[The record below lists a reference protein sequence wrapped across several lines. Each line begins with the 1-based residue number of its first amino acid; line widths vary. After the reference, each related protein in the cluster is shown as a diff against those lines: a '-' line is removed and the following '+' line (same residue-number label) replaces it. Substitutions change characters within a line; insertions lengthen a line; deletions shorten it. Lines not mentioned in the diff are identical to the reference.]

1 MRRTDPVTGQWF
13 DIEPGTA
20 HQVTDHAV
28 HLLAPNASA
37 WTYEGTNTWLIGAP
51 GGNAC
56 AVVDPGDEAPEHLA
70 AIIDTARR
78 RGWQIA
84 AILVSHGHP
93 DHFGGARQLA
103 ELTGAPIYSAIVDER
118 VVLHL
123 PTRPI
128 GPAWQLDLGGVTI
141 TALRTPGHSDDSL
154 TFQVPGDDVLL
165 TGDTILGGRS
175 SAVFGPL
182 ADFLD
187 SLTLIRAAADSGSA
201 VILPGHGTPVGD
213 PVATIDRLTEVRLA
227 RVAQIAQ
234 LVDAGVTSIGAI
246 TDAIYP
252 HLPAQ
257 RRPAAEASVQ
267 SHLAYLVTTRD
278 RSDSGGVPA

>member
-1 MRRTDPVTGQWF
+1 MRRVDQVTQQWF
-13 DIEPGTA
+13 DIHPGQE

-56 AVVDPGDEAPEHLA
+56 AVIDPGDEDPDHLT
-70 AIIDTARR
+70 AIVEVARR
-78 RGWQIA
+78 HGWQIA
-84 AILVSHGHP
+84 AVLISHGHP
-93 DHFGGARQLA
+93 DHFGGAAQLSA
-103 ELTGAPIYSAIVDER
+103 LTNAPIYSAIIDER
-118 VVLHL
+118 IVLHL
-123 PTRPI
+123 PTALIEP
-128 GPAWQLDLGGVTI
+128 GWHLDLGGTQVQ
-141 TALRTPGHSDDSL
+141 ALHTPGHSDDSL
-154 TFQVPGDDVLL
+154 TFQVPSDGLLL
-165 TGDTILGGRS
+165 TGDTVLGGRS

-187 SLTLIRAAADSGSA
+187 SLALIRSVAASTDS
-201 VILPGHGTPVGD
+201 VILPGHGTPVAD
-213 PVATIDRLTEVRLA
+213 PLATLNHLSQVRLD
-227 RVAQIAQ
+227 RVDQIGR
-234 LVDAGVTSIGAI
+234 LVDAGVTSISAI
-246 TDAIYP
+246 TDAMYP

-257 RRPAAEASVQ
+257 RRHAAEASVQ